1 MDREARLW
9 RANLVLE
16 PDVEQALVPIALR
29 LLRQPRARQVGPG
42 FFERS
47 EAAVPRQGHPGG
59 DDAWVSEAG
68 IVFKELDLVGDP
80 QVRRFEERIV
90 RPREVQEAHPAGR
103 IVHVAHGAEGHA
115 NQPMETRTLRL

>member
-16 PDVEQALVPIALR
+16 PDVEQALVPIDLR

-68 IVFKELDLVGDP
+68 SVLKKVDLVGRP
-80 QVRRFEERIV
+80 QVRPLERRIL
-90 RPREVQEAHPAGR
+90 RPRQGQDAPPPGR
-103 IVHVAHGAEGHA
+103 
-115 NQPMETRTLRL
+115 